1 LKNQKI
7 IFITIG
13 PVGYSRSW
21 VYYSGLK
28 NTIPNLSFIQLDPKN
43 LIIQI
48 LKLRKK
54 FSRNSVFVVMSPSQY
69 LVTPLRIFLSKKI
82 ITDFGWSLYEGTKI
96 SRGFSGVPAVK
107 SFLIDYFAAKFSCY
121 IVLESKKQIDFFTG
135 LFKTRRDKC
144 KVIYTGLN
152 EKEFIPDQ
160 KYKLPKDIFKNS
172 KIVLYRGKYNP
183 EGGLEIL
190 AETTKILA
198 TKEITFWIYA
208 PGLPNSI
215 KFSKNTIID
224 RNYYSADI
232 IAKLQSTC
240 AISLGQLAN
249 HERLS
254 RTIPHKA
261 FEAAFLA
268 KPYITGRTQGILELF
283 NEGKEI
289 ICFNPGDSDDLA
301 KAILE
306 VLNNKSLANTLG
318 DNIKKKY
325 NKQLTQANLANQFLK
340 IIEELV
346 Q

>member
-1 LKNQKI
+1 MKNQKI

-13 PVGYSRSW
+13 PAGYSRSW
-21 VYYSGLK
+21 VYYARLQEI
-28 NTIPNLSFIQLDPKN
+28 IPNLYFVRLNPKN
-43 LIIQI
+43 LIVQI
-48 LKLRKK
+48 LKLRRK
-54 FSRNSVFVVMSPSQY
+54 FPHNSVFVVMSPSQY
-69 LVTPLRIFLSKKI
+69 LVIPIRIFLSKKI

-96 SRGFSGVPAVK
+96 SRGITGIPAAK
-107 SFLIDYFAAKFSCY
+107 SFLIDYFAAKLSCY
-121 IVLESKKQIDFFTG
+121 IVLESKKQLDYFIG

-144 KVIYTGLN
+144 KVVYTGLN
-152 EKEFIPDQ
+152 EKDFVPNQ
-160 KYKLPKDIFKNS
+160 KHKLHKDIFNNS
-172 KIVLYRGKYNP
+172 KIVLYRGIYNP

-190 AETTKILA
+190 AETTKILV
-198 TKEITFWIYA
+198 TKDITFWIYA

-215 KFSKNTIID
+215 EFSKNTIID
-224 RNYYSADI
+224 RNYYPADI

-249 HERLS
+249 HERLN

-283 NEGKEI
+283 NEGTEI
-289 ICFNPGDSDDLA
+289 ICFEPGKSDDLA
-301 KAILE
+301 KVITE

-318 DNIKKKY
+318 NNIKKKY

-346 Q
+346 